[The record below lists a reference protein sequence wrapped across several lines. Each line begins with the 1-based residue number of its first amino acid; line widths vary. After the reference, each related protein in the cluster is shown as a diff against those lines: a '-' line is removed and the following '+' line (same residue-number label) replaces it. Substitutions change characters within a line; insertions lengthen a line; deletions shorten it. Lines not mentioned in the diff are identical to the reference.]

1 MVIEMKRYK
10 AIWGAGFLGGKEL
23 LMLGRENVDFFIDTN
38 IKKKGTCF
46 SSKPVVYIDEIS
58 NWDELY
64 IYVPETY
71 LLSIEPV
78 LKSHNLELGIDY
90 ELFDG
95 KYTFAF
101 NSLVK
106 DYNRAINDL
115 VEKQDDLK
123 NKVLFWGWDFSEKRS
138 YNEYFKKIHAKN
150 MDFKYAVIAEN
161 LWSGIEIAEKKNEV
175 PTVMAPN
182 VFCFEAYLVT
192 NDKIYDLNEKEKE
205 IISKAVVMLRK
216 FCPEIT
222 QACAVL
228 QVGYMLEYIKKV
240 LELCEPEYI
249 FASGARN
256 VRSMLLEYACKGKNK
271 IIYASP
277 GILPGTYTFDPYGE
291 TGHSIPNIDVLEFRN
306 KVITKEEFEDSRNI
320 INELKESGENRKL
333 LQDFDLNSLCF
344 ADGKYPK
351 ILFAAQPD
359 TDFTPYDEEV
369 QTHYSPVFKTSRE
382 AGMYISEIC
391 EKNNW
396 NYIFK
401 SHPMYVHD
409 GIELE
414 LQGDAIHIKQGNINT
429 LIDNV
434 DVIVTIQSSVSYT
447 ALIRNKP
454 VVMLGYNQLKEKGC
468 CYEAY
473 VLDDIEV
480 MMKKALENQFTDEMK
495 KNFIL
500 HIAQLKKYYL
510 YDDLSQKSVPRGK
523 ILFESVQ
530 EIFGD

>member
-1 MVIEMKRYK
+1 MVVKMKRYK

-23 LMLGRENVDFFIDTN
+23 LMLGSENIDFFIDAN
-38 IKKKGTCF
+38 IKKKGTHF
-46 SSKPVVYIDEIS
+46 SSKPVVYVDEIS
-58 NWDELY
+58 DWTELY
-64 IYVPETY
+64 IYIPETY
-71 LLSIEPV
+71 LLSIEPI
-78 LKSHNLELGIDY
+78 LKSHNFELGTDY

-95 KYTFAF
+95 KYKFDF

-115 VEKQDDLK
+115 VEKQADLK

-138 YNEYFKKIHAKN
+138 YNEYFEKIHAKN
-150 MDFKYAVIAEN
+150 TDFEYAVVSEN
-161 LWSGIEIAEKKNEV
+161 LWSGIEVAEKKNGV
-175 PTVMAPN
+175 PTVMPPN
-182 VFCFEAYLVT
+182 VFCFEAYLVE
-192 NDKIYDLNEKEKE
+192 NNKIDDSNESDEE
-205 IISKAVVMLRK
+205 IISKAVEMLRK

-222 QACAVL
+222 QACAAL
-228 QVGYMLEYIKKV
+228 QVKYMLEYIKKV
-240 LELCEPEYI
+240 LELCEPKYI

-256 VRSMLLEYACKGKNK
+256 VRSMLLEYACKGENK

-277 GILPGTYTFDPYGE
+277 GILPGTYTLDPYGE
-291 TGHSIPNIDVLEFRN
+291 TGHSVPNQDSLEFRN
-306 KVITKEEFEDSRNI
+306 KVITDAEFEDSRNI
-320 INELKESGENRKL
+320 IKELNESGENRKL
-333 LQDFDLNSLCF
+333 LQDFDLDSLCF
-344 ADGKYPK
+344 TDDKRPT

-369 QTHYSPVFKTSRE
+369 QTYYSPIFKTSRE
-382 AGMYISEIC
+382 AGVHISKIC
-391 EKNNW
+391 EKNGW

-401 SHPMYVHD
+401 SHPMYIHD
-409 GIELE
+409 GIEQE
-414 LQGDAIHIKQGNINT
+414 LQGNAIHIKQGNINT

-434 DVIVTIQSSVSYT
+434 DVVVTIQSSVSYT

-473 VLDDIEV
+473 TLDNIEL
-480 MMKKALENQFTDEMK
+480 MMKKALESKVTDEME

-500 HIAQLKKYYL
+500 HIAQIKKYYL
-510 YDDLSQKSVPRGK
+510 YDDLSQKSSPRGK

-530 EIFGD
+530 EIFGN